1 MSRKQPPPCPG
12 CSGTGQIHFF
22 GGVSR
27 FQFSYEECP
36 ECCGTGI
43 LDLPDTNSMSLAESS
58 AVSEQF
64 LAILSETL
72 TKALT
77 DGETVRLRGFGSFSC
92 RTNTAGKRSIRFLP
106 AGSLLS

>member
-1 MSRKQPPPCPG
+1 MNSKPPPCPG

-43 LDLPDTNSMSLAESS
+43 LDLPADNGTGLADIA
-58 AVSEQF
+58 AVSEKF
-64 LAILSETL
+64 LASLSEIL
-72 TKALT
+72 TTALVN
-77 DGETVRLRGFGSFSC
+77 GETIRLRGFGSFS
-92 RTNTAGKRSIRFLP
+92 RQQNANGKYSIRFLP
-106 AGSLLS
+106 ARNLLQ